1 MRALTR
7 SERTRLLTTGVP
19 ALGVALVLASACLW
33 GLLAGS
39 RARMGDL
46 LFTVRPAQ
54 SARSTVIVGID
65 EKSYQ
70 ALLARHGPLSAWPRT
85 LYAEALEA
93 LRPAAP
99 RVIAFAIFFDAQ
111 RPEDGALA
119 EAMRRAGNVIV
130 PVVAQGPKAFDPRP
144 GVAQE
149 FETFVR
155 PASTVRNAAVDEGLA
170 NITTGRDSVVRSLPL
185 LLRARD
191 EELPSLALTIVTRF
205 TRRPAVLDA
214 PAEAGLVRAAGRVIP
229 VAEHD
234 TMLIDFLGPPSEP
247 SGGGPFRI
255 ISFVDVLE
263 GRFDPALVRDRI
275 VLLGPT
281 IRGVDEHATPT
292 TGDTRMWGV
301 EILGNAVETVLYQR
315 FLQPAGPAATAF
327 LIGLMALL
335 AALVVTAW
343 RPLPAGLAV
352 AAGLGL
358 YGTAAALL
366 FERGLVLDLIYPP
379 AALLIS
385 FAAALSARLV
395 LEQAE
400 QRIVREAMAR
410 YLSPAVSQWVLA
422 DPDRLRLGGETR
434 EMTVLFSDLRQFTT
448 LAHALP
454 PATVVALLNT
464 YRTEMADVVFRHD
477 GVLAQYAGDAIEA
490 FWNAPMDQ
498 TDHARR
504 ACLTALDMVAAIAT
518 LRPQFEA
525 RGWAHLDVGV
535 GINTGQM
542 VVGNM
547 GSKDRLIYT
556 AVGDPVNVAARL
568 EGLSKE
574 YGVRVVVGE
583 ATVAAE
589 PRAFEYRFLDLVAVK
604 GRAEPLRCYEVLAR
618 AGALDPATA
627 RRLAR
632 YHEAIAVYRARHWE
646 EALRVFDE
654 LGAEAPG
661 DGPIALY
668 RRRARALLA
677 DPPPADWDG
686 VFVAESK

>member
-1 MRALTR
+1 MK
-7 SERTRLLTTGVP
+7 RLLASYVP
-19 ALGVALVLASACLW
+19 AVGVALVLSAACLW

-46 LFTVRPAQ
+46 LFAARPAQ
-54 SARSTVIVGID
+54 ASRSTVIVGID
-65 EKSYQ
+65 QKSYQ
-70 ALLARHGPLSAWPRT
+70 ALLPRHGPLSAWPRT
-85 LYAEALEA
+85 LYARALDA
-93 LRPAAP
+93 LGAAGP

-111 RPEDGALA
+111 RPEDGDLA
-119 EAMRRAGNVIV
+119 EAMRRADNVIV
-130 PVVAQGPKAFDPRP
+130 PVVAQGPRAFDPRP
-144 GVAQE
+144 GVAQD

-155 PASTVRNAAVDEGLA
+155 PAETVRRGARDEGLA
-170 NITTGRDSVVRSLPL
+170 NITTSQDSVVRSLPL
-185 LLRARD
+185 LLRAGA
-191 EELPSLALTIVTRF
+191 EQVPSLPLTIVAHF

-214 PAEAGLVRAAGRVIP
+214 DPTPGFVHAAGRAIP

-234 TMLIDFLGPPSEP
+234 TMLIDFLGPPSESP
-247 SGGGPFRI
+247 RGGSFRI

-263 GRFDPALVRDRI
+263 GRFDPAQIRDRI

-301 EILGNAVETVLYQR
+301 EILGNAVETVLYQH
-315 FLQPAGPAATAF
+315 FLVPASPSLTVA
-327 LIGLMALL
+327 LIGLMAAV
-335 AALVVTAW
+335 AAFVVAAW
-343 RPLPAGLAV
+343 RPLTAGLAV
-352 AAGLGL
+352 AAGLAL
-358 YGTAAALL
+358 YGTAAAVL
-366 FERGLVLDLIYPP
+366 FERGLVLDLVYPT
-379 AALLIS
+379 AALLVS
-385 FAAALSARLV
+385 FAAALSSRLV
-395 LEQAE
+395 VEQAE
-400 QRIVREAMAR
+400 QRMVREAMGR
-410 YLSPAVSQWVLA
+410 YLSPVVSQWVLA

-434 EMTVLFSDLRQFTT
+434 EMTVLFSDLRSFTT

-454 PATVVALLNT
+454 PATLVTLLNR
-464 YRTEMADVVFRHD
+464 YRAEMADVVFRHD

-498 TDHARR
+498 ADHARR
-504 ACLTALDMVAAIAT
+504 ACETALDMVAALAV
-518 LRPQFEA
+518 LRPVFEA
-525 RGWAHLDVGV
+525 RGWAHLDLGV

-583 ATVAAE
+583 ATVAAA
-589 PRAFEYRFLDLVAVK
+589 PDAFAYRLLDLVAVK
-604 GRAEPLRCYEVLAR
+604 GRGEPLRCYEVMAR
-618 AGALDPATA
+618 ADALAPAA
-627 RRLAR
+627 REMLAR
-632 YHEAIAVYRARHWE
+632 YHEALARYRARRWE
-646 EALRVFDE
+646 EALRLLDA
-654 LGAEAPG
+654 LAREAPA

-677 DPPPADWDG
+677 DPPPEDWDG

>member
-1 MRALTR
+1 VKALTR
-7 SERTRLLTTGVP
+7 SQRTRLLVSAGP
-19 ALGVALVLASACLW
+19 ALGVALVLTAASLW
-33 GLLAGS
+33 GLLAAT
-39 RARMGDL
+39 RARVGDL
-46 LFTVRPAQ
+46 LFTTRPAQ

-70 ALLARHGPLSAWPRT
+70 ALLARHGPLAAWPRT
-85 LYAEALEA
+85 FYADALDA

-99 RVIAFAIFFDAQ
+99 RVVAFAIFFDAQ

-130 PVVAQGPKAFDPRP
+130 PVVAQGAKAFDPRP

-149 FETFVR
+149 FEAFVR
-155 PASTVRNAAVDEGLA
+155 PASTLRSAAVDEGLA
-170 NITTGRDSVVRSLPL
+170 NVTTGRDSVVRRLPL
-185 LLRARD
+185 LLRARG
-191 EELPSLALTIVTRF
+191 EELPSLALTIVARF
-205 TRRPAVLDA
+205 ARRPVVLDA
-214 PAEAGLVRAAGRVIP
+214 RAEVGLVHAAGRTIP

-234 TMLIDFLGPPSEP
+234 TMLIDFLGPPSDP
-247 SGGGPFRI
+247 GGGGPFHI

-315 FLQPAGPAATAF
+315 FLLPAGPAATTL

-335 AALVVTAW
+335 AALVVAAW

-352 AAGLGL
+352 AGGLAL
-358 YGTAAALL
+358 YGTAAALV

-385 FAAALSARLV
+385 FAAALSSRLV
-395 LEQAE
+395 LEQKE
-400 QRIVREAMAR
+400 QRIVREAMGR

-448 LAHALP
+448 LAHAVT
-454 PATVVALLNT
+454 PATLVALLNT
-464 YRTEMADVVFRHD
+464 YRSEMADVVFRHD

-498 TDHARR
+498 ADHARR
-504 ACLTALDMVAAIAT
+504 ACLTALDMVAALAT

-525 RGWAHLDVGV
+525 RGWAHLDLGV

-574 YGVRVVVGE
+574 YGVRIVVGE

-589 PRAFEYRFLDLVAVK
+589 PRTFIYRFLDLVAVK
-604 GRAEPLRCYEVLAR
+604 GRSEPLRCFEVMAR
-618 AGALDPATA
+618 AGALDAA
-627 RRLAR
+627 GERRLAR
-632 YHEAIAVYRARHWE
+632 YHEALDLYHARRWAD
-646 EALRVFDE
+646 ALRLLDE
-654 LGAEAPG
+654 LGGEAPA

-677 DPPPADWDG
+677 DPPADDWDG
-686 VFVAESK
+686 VFVANSK

>member
-1 MRALTR
+1 VRALNR
-7 SERTRLLTTGVP
+7 SERKRLLASGVP

-33 GLLAGS
+33 GLLAAS
-39 RARMGDL
+39 RARVGDL
-46 LFTVRPAQ
+46 LFTTRPAQ

-65 EKSYQ
+65 EKSYR

-85 LYAEALEA
+85 LYAEALDA

-99 RVIAFAIFFDAQ
+99 RVVAFAIFFDAQ

-119 EAMRRAGNVIV
+119 EAMRRAGNVVV

-149 FETFVR
+149 FDVFVR

-170 NITTGRDSVVRSLPL
+170 NITTGRDSVVRRLPL
-185 LLRARD
+185 LLRARG
-191 EELPSLALTIVTRF
+191 EELPSLALTIVSRF
-205 TRRPAVLDA
+205 TRRPVVLDA
-214 PAEAGLVRAAGRVIP
+214 HAEAGVVHAAGRVIP
-229 VAEHD
+229 VAEQD

-247 SGGGPFRI
+247 GGRGPFRI

-315 FLQPAGPAATAF
+315 FLLPAGPATTAL

-335 AALVVTAW
+335 AALVVAAW
-343 RPLPAGLAV
+343 RPLFAGLTV
-352 AAGLGL
+352 AGGLGF

-366 FERGLVLDLIYPP
+366 FERGLVLDLVYPP

-385 FAAALSARLV
+385 FAAALSSRLV

-400 QRIVREAMAR
+400 QRIVREAMGR

-454 PATVVALLNT
+454 PATLVALLNT
-464 YRTEMADVVFRHD
+464 YRTGMADVVFRHD

-498 TDHARR
+498 ADHARR
-504 ACLTALDMVAAIAT
+504 ACLTALDMVGALAT

-525 RGWAHLDVGV
+525 RGWAHLDLGV

-574 YGVRVVVGE
+574 YGVHVVVGE

-604 GRAEPLRCYEVLAR
+604 GRAAPLRCYELMAR
-618 AGALDPATA
+618 VGALDPAAA
-627 RRLAR
+627 RRLAH
-632 YHEAIAVYRARHWE
+632 YHEAISLYRARRWE
-646 EALRVFDE
+646 EALRLLDE
-654 LGAEAPG
+654 LGAEAPA

>member
-1 MRALTR
+1 VRPLTR
-7 SERTRLLTTGVP
+7 SERTRLLASGVP
-19 ALGVALVLASACLW
+19 ALGVALVLAAACLW

-39 RARMGDL
+39 RARVGDL

-54 SARSTVIVGID
+54 PARSTVIVGID

-85 LYAEALEA
+85 LYAEALDA

-99 RVIAFAIFFDAQ
+99 RVVAFAIFFDAQ

-130 PVVAQGPKAFDPRP
+130 PVVAQGARAFDPRP

-149 FETFVR
+149 FEAFVR
-155 PASTVRNAAVDEGLA
+155 PAATVRHAAVDEGLA
-170 NITTGRDSVVRSLPL
+170 NVTTARDSVVRSLPL
-185 LLRARD
+185 LLRARG
-191 EELPSLALTIVTRF
+191 EELPSVALTIVARF
-205 TRRPAVLDA
+205 TRRPVVLDTR
-214 PAEAGLVRAAGRVIP
+214 AEAGVVHAAGRAIP
-229 VAEHD
+229 VGEHD

-247 SGGGPFRI
+247 GGAGPFRV

-315 FLQPAGPAATAF
+315 FLTPAGPAVTTL

-335 AALVVTAW
+335 AALVVAAW

-352 AAGLGL
+352 AGGLAL
-358 YGTAAALL
+358 YGTGAALL
-366 FERGLVLDLIYPP
+366 FERGLVLDLVYPP

-385 FAAALSARLV
+385 FAAALASRLV
-395 LEQAE
+395 LEQTE
-400 QRIVREAMAR
+400 QRIVRDAMAR

-454 PATVVALLNT
+454 PAALVTLLNT
-464 YRTEMADVVFRHD
+464 YRAEMAEVVFRHD
-477 GVLAQYAGDAIEA
+477 GVLAQYAGDSIEA

-498 TDHARR
+498 ADHARR
-504 ACLTALDMVAAIAT
+504 ACLTALDMVAAVAT
-518 LRPQFEA
+518 LRPRFEA
-525 RGWAHLDVGV
+525 LGWAHFDLGV

-589 PRAFEYRFLDLVAVK
+589 SRAFVYRLLDRVAVK
-604 GRAEPLRCYEVLAR
+604 GRAEPLTCYEVLAR
-618 AGALDPATA
+618 AGALDPAA
-627 RRLAR
+627 ERRLAR
-632 YHEAIAVYRARHWE
+632 YHEALALYRARRWD
-646 EALRVFDE
+646 EALRLLEE
-654 LGAEAPG
+654 LDREAPG
-661 DGPIALY
+661 DGPVALY
-668 RRRARALLA
+668 RRRAAALRA

>member
-1 MRALTR
+1 VKALTR
-7 SERTRLLTTGVP
+7 SQRTRLLVSAVP
-19 ALGVALVLASACLW
+19 ALGVALVLTAASLW
-33 GLLAGS
+33 GLLAAT
-39 RARMGDL
+39 RARVGDL
-46 LFTVRPAQ
+46 LFTTRPAQ

-85 LYAEALEA
+85 LYADALDA

-99 RVIAFAIFFDAQ
+99 RVVAFAIFFDAQ

-130 PVVAQGPKAFDPRP
+130 PVVAQGAKAFDPRP

-149 FETFVR
+149 FEAFVR
-155 PASTVRNAAVDEGLA
+155 PASTLRSAAVDEGLA
-170 NITTGRDSVVRSLPL
+170 NVTTGRDSVVRRLPL
-185 LLRARD
+185 LLRARG
-191 EELPSLALTIVTRF
+191 EELPSLALTIVARF
-205 TRRPAVLDA
+205 TRRPVVLDA
-214 PAEAGLVRAAGRVIP
+214 RAEAGLVHAAGRTIP

-234 TMLIDFLGPPSEP
+234 TMLIDFLGPPSDP
-247 SGGGPFRI
+247 GGGGPFRI

-281 IRGVDEHATPT
+281 IRGVDEHTTPT

-315 FLQPAGPAATAF
+315 FLLPAGPAATTL

-335 AALVVTAW
+335 AALVVAAW

-352 AAGLGL
+352 AGGLAL
-358 YGTAAALL
+358 YGTAAALV

-385 FAAALSARLV
+385 FAAALSSRLV
-395 LEQAE
+395 LEQKE
-400 QRIVREAMAR
+400 QRIVREAMGR

-448 LAHALP
+448 LAHAVT
-454 PATVVALLNT
+454 PATLVALLNT
-464 YRTEMADVVFRHD
+464 YRSEMADVVFRHD

-498 TDHARR
+498 ADHARR
-504 ACLTALDMVAAIAT
+504 ACLTALDMVAALAT

-525 RGWAHLDVGV
+525 RGWAHLDLGV

-574 YGVRVVVGE
+574 YGVRIVVGE
-583 ATVAAE
+583 ATVTAE
-589 PRAFEYRFLDLVAVK
+589 PQTFVYRLLDLVAVK
-604 GRAEPLRCYEVLAR
+604 GRSEPLRCFEVMAR
-618 AGALDPATA
+618 AGALDAA
-627 RRLAR
+627 GERRLAR
-632 YHEAIAVYRARHWE
+632 YHEALDLYHARRWAD
-646 EALRVFDE
+646 ALRLLDE
-654 LGAEAPG
+654 LGGEAPA

-668 RRRARALLA
+668 RRRTRALLA
-677 DPPPADWDG
+677 DPPADDWDG
-686 VFVAESK
+686 VFVADSK

>member
-1 MRALTR
+1 R
-7 SERTRLLTTGVP
+7 V
-19 ALGVALVLASACLW
+19 
-33 GLLAGS
+33 
-39 RARMGDL
+39 GDL
-46 LFTVRPAQ
+46 LFTTRPAQ

-85 LYAEALEA
+85 LYADALDA

-99 RVIAFAIFFDAQ
+99 RVVAVAIFFDAQ

-130 PVVAQGPKAFDPRP
+130 PVVAQGAKAFDPRP

-149 FETFVR
+149 FEAFVR
-155 PASTVRNAAVDEGLA
+155 PASTLRSAAVDEGLA
-170 NITTGRDSVVRSLPL
+170 NVTTGRDSVVRRLPL
-185 LLRARD
+185 LLRARG
-191 EELPSLALTIVTRF
+191 EELPSLALTIVARF
-205 TRRPAVLDA
+205 TRRPVVLDA
-214 PAEAGLVRAAGRVIP
+214 PAEAGLVHAAGRPIP

-234 TMLIDFLGPPSEP
+234 TMLIDFLGPPSDP
-247 SGGGPFRI
+247 GGGGPFRI

-263 GRFDPALVRDRI
+263 GRFDPALVRDHI

-315 FLQPAGPAATAF
+315 FLLPAGPAATT
-327 LIGLMALL
+327 LPIGLMALL
-335 AALVVTAW
+335 AALVVAAW

-352 AAGLGL
+352 AGGLAL
-358 YGTAAALL
+358 YGTAAALV

-385 FAAALSARLV
+385 FAAALSSRLV
-395 LEQAE
+395 LEQKE
-400 QRIVREAMAR
+400 QRIVREAMGR

-448 LAHALP
+448 LAHAVT
-454 PATVVALLNT
+454 PATLVALLNT
-464 YRTEMADVVFRHD
+464 YRSEMADVVFRHD

-498 TDHARR
+498 ADHARR
-504 ACLTALDMVAAIAT
+504 ACLTALDMVAALAT

-525 RGWAHLDVGV
+525 RGWAHLDLGV

-574 YGVRVVVGE
+574 YGVRIVVGE

-589 PRAFEYRFLDLVAVK
+589 PRTFIYRFLDLVAVK
-604 GRAEPLRCYEVLAR
+604 GRSEPLRCFEVMAR
-618 AGALDPATA
+618 AGALDAA
-627 RRLAR
+627 GERRLAR
-632 YHEAIAVYRARHWE
+632 YHEALDLYHARRWAD
-646 EALRVFDE
+646 ALRLLDE
-654 LGAEAPG
+654 LGGEAPA

-668 RRRARALLA
+668 RRRTRALLA
-677 DPPPADWDG
+677 DPPADDWDG

>member
-1 MRALTR
+1 VKALTR
-7 SERTRLLTTGVP
+7 SQRTRLLVSAVP
-19 ALGVALVLASACLW
+19 ALGVALVLTAASLW
-33 GLLAGS
+33 GLLAAT
-39 RARMGDL
+39 RARVGDL
-46 LFTVRPAQ
+46 LFTARPAQ
-54 SARSTVIVGID
+54 PARSTVIVGID

-70 ALLARHGPLSAWPRT
+70 ALLGRHGPLSGWPRT
-85 LYAEALEA
+85 LYADALDA

-99 RVIAFAIFFDAQ
+99 RVVAFAIFFDAP

-130 PVVAQGPKAFDPRP
+130 PVVAQGAKAFDPRP

-149 FETFVR
+149 FEAFVR
-155 PASTVRNAAVDEGLA
+155 PTSTVRSAAVDEGLA
-170 NITTGRDSVVRSLPL
+170 NITTGRDSVVRRLPL
-185 LLRARD
+185 LLRARG
-191 EELPSLALTIVTRF
+191 EELPSLALTIVARF
-205 TRRPAVLDA
+205 TRRPVVLDA
-214 PAEAGLVRAAGRVIP
+214 HAEPGLVYAAGRTIP

-234 TMLIDFLGPPSEP
+234 TMLIDFLGPPSDP
-247 SGGGPFRI
+247 GGGPFRI

-315 FLQPAGPAATAF
+315 FLLPAGPAATTL
-327 LIGLMALL
+327 LIGLMALF
-335 AALVVTAW
+335 AALVVAAW

-352 AAGLGL
+352 AGGLAL
-358 YGTAAALL
+358 YGTAAALI

-385 FAAALSARLV
+385 FAAALSSRLV
-395 LEQAE
+395 LEQKE
-400 QRIVREAMAR
+400 QRIVREAMGR

-448 LAHALP
+448 LAHAVT
-454 PATVVALLNT
+454 PATLVALLNT
-464 YRTEMADVVFRHD
+464 YRSEMADVVFRHD

-498 TDHARR
+498 ADHARR
-504 ACLTALDMVAAIAT
+504 ACLTALDMVAALAT

-525 RGWAHLDVGV
+525 RAWAHLDLGV

-574 YGVRVVVGE
+574 YGVRIVVGE

-589 PRAFEYRFLDLVAVK
+589 PRTFVYRFLDLVAVK
-604 GRAEPLRCYEVLAR
+604 GRSEPLRCFEVMAR
-618 AGALDPATA
+618 AGALDAVA
-627 RRLAR
+627 ERRLAR
-632 YHEAIAVYRARHWE
+632 YHEALDLYHARRWTDS
-646 EALRVFDE
+646 LRLLDE
-654 LGAEAPG
+654 LGGEAPA

-677 DPPPADWDG
+677 DPPAEDWDG

>member
-1 MRALTR
+1 MK
-7 SERTRLLTTGVP
+7 RLLASYVP
-19 ALGVALVLASACLW
+19 AVGVALVLAAACLW

-46 LFTVRPAQ
+46 LFAARPAQ
-54 SARSTVIVGID
+54 ASRSTVIVGID
-65 EKSYQ
+65 QKSYQ
-70 ALLARHGPLSAWPRT
+70 ALLPRHGPLSAWPRT
-85 LYAEALEA
+85 LYARALDA
-93 LRPAAP
+93 LGAAGP

-111 RPEDGALA
+111 RPEDGDLA
-119 EAMRRAGNVIV
+119 EAMRRADNVIV
-130 PVVAQGPKAFDPRP
+130 PVVAQGPRAFDPRP
-144 GVAQE
+144 GVAQD

-155 PASTVRNAAVDEGLA
+155 PAETVRRGARDEGLA
-170 NITTGRDSVVRSLPL
+170 NITTSQDSVVRSLPL
-185 LLRARD
+185 LLRAGA
-191 EELPSLALTIVTRF
+191 EQVPSLPLTIVAHF

-214 PAEAGLVRAAGRVIP
+214 DPTPGFVHAAGRAIP

-234 TMLIDFLGPPSEP
+234 TMLIDFLGPPSESP
-247 SGGGPFRI
+247 RGGSFRI

-263 GRFDPALVRDRI
+263 GRFDPAQIRDRI

-301 EILGNAVETVLYQR
+301 EILGNAVETVLYQH
-315 FLQPAGPAATAF
+315 FLVPASPSLTVA
-327 LIGLMALL
+327 LIGLMAAV
-335 AALVVTAW
+335 AAFVVAAW
-343 RPLPAGLAV
+343 RPLTAGLAV
-352 AAGLGL
+352 AAGLAL
-358 YGTAAALL
+358 YGTAAAVL
-366 FERGLVLDLIYPP
+366 FERGLVLDLVYPP
-379 AALLIS
+379 AALLVS
-385 FAAALSARLV
+385 FAAALSSRLV
-395 LEQAE
+395 VEQAE
-400 QRIVREAMAR
+400 QRMVREAMGR
-410 YLSPAVSQWVLA
+410 YLSPVVSQWVLA

-434 EMTVLFSDLRQFTT
+434 EMTVLFSDLRSFTT

-454 PATVVALLNT
+454 PATLVTLLNR
-464 YRTEMADVVFRHD
+464 YRAEMADVVFRHD

-498 TDHARR
+498 ADHARR
-504 ACLTALDMVAAIAT
+504 ACETALDMVAALAV
-518 LRPQFEA
+518 LRPVFEA
-525 RGWAHLDVGV
+525 RGWAHLDLGV

-583 ATVAAE
+583 ATVAAA
-589 PRAFEYRFLDLVAVK
+589 PDAFAYRLLDLVAVK
-604 GRAEPLRCYEVLAR
+604 GRGEPLRCYEVMARTDALA
-618 AGALDPATA
+618 PAA
-627 RRLAR
+627 REMLAR
-632 YHEAIAVYRARHWE
+632 YHEALALYRARRWE
-646 EALRVFDE
+646 EALRLLDA
-654 LGAEAPG
+654 LAREAPA

-677 DPPPADWDG
+677 DPPPEDWDG

>member
-7 SERTRLLTTGVP
+7 NERKRLLASGVP
-19 ALGVALVLASACLW
+19 ALAVALVLAGAFLW
-33 GLLAGS
+33 GLLAAS
-39 RARMGDL
+39 RARVGDL
-46 LFTVRPAQ
+46 LFAARPAH

-65 EKSYQ
+65 QKSYQ

-85 LYAEALEA
+85 LYAQALDA
-93 LRPAAP
+93 LAPATP
-99 RVIAFAIFFDAQ
+99 RVIALEIFFDAP
-111 RPEDGALA
+111 RPDDAALA
-119 EAMRRAGNVIV
+119 EAMRRAGNVVV

-155 PASTVRNAAVDEGLA
+155 PAATVRSGAVDEGLA
-170 NITTGRDSVVRSLPL
+170 NVTTSRDSVVRSLPL
-185 LLRARD
+185 LLRVGR
-191 EELPSLALTIVTRF
+191 EELPSLALTIVARF
-205 TRRPAVLDA
+205 VRRPVVLDA
-214 PAEAGLVRAAGRVIP
+214 PAEVGLVHAAGRSIP
-229 VAEHD
+229 VVEHD

-247 SGGGPFRI
+247 GGRGPFRI

-263 GRFDPALVRDRI
+263 GRFDPAQVRDRI

-292 TGDTRMWGV
+292 TGDTRMWGI
-301 EILGNAVETVLYQR
+301 EILGNAVETVLHQR
-315 FLQPAGPAATAF
+315 YLVPASRPVTVL
-327 LIGLMALL
+327 LIGLMSLL
-335 AALVVTAW
+335 AALVVAAW

-352 AAGLGL
+352 AGGLAL

-379 AALLIS
+379 AALLIG
-385 FAAALSARLV
+385 FAVALSSRLV
-395 LEQAE
+395 VEQAE
-400 QRIVREAMAR
+400 QRMVREAMGR
-410 YLSPAVSQWVLA
+410 YLSPVVSQWVLA
-422 DPDRLRLGGETR
+422 DPDRLRLSGETR

-454 PATVVALLNT
+454 PETLVTLLNT
-464 YRTEMADVVFRHD
+464 YRAEMADVVFRHD

-498 TDHARR
+498 ADHARR
-504 ACLTALDMVAAIAT
+504 ACETALDMVAA
-518 LRPQFEA
+518 LERLKPRFEA
-525 RGWAHLDVGV
+525 GGWTQLDLGV
-535 GINTGQM
+535 GINTGRM

-583 ATVAAE
+583 ATAAAAPE
-589 PRAFEYRFLDLVAVK
+589 AFAYRFLDLVAVR

-618 AGALDPATA
+618 AGGLAPDAQE
-627 RRLAR
+627 RLER
-632 YHEAIAVYRARHWE
+632 YHHAIDLYRSRRWE
-646 EALRVFDE
+646 E
-654 LGAEAPG
+654 
-661 DGPIALY
+661 
-668 RRRARALLA
+668 
-677 DPPPADWDG
+677 
-686 VFVAESK
+686 

>member
-1 MRALTR
+1 MRALNR
-7 SERTRLLTTGVP
+7 IERRRLLASGAP
-19 ALGVALVLASACLW
+19 ALGVALVLAAACLG
-33 GLLAGS
+33 GLLAA
-39 RARMGDL
+39 ARVRVGDL
-46 LFTVRPAQ
+46 LFATRPTQA
-54 SARSTVIVGID
+54 ARSTVIVGID
-65 EKSYQ
+65 QKSYQ

-85 LYAEALEA
+85 LYAQALDA
-93 LRPAAP
+93 LRPAGP
-99 RVIAFAIFFDAQ
+99 RVTAFAIFFDAA

-119 EAMRRAGNVIV
+119 EAMGRAGNVVV

-155 PASTVRNAAVDEGLA
+155 PAATVRSAAAAEGLA
-170 NITTGRDSVVRSLPL
+170 NVTTSRDSVVRGLPL
-185 LLRARD
+185 LLRARG
-191 EELPSLALTIVTRF
+191 EELPSLALTIVARF

-214 PAEAGLVRAAGRVIP
+214 PAEAGRVHAVGRSVP
-229 VAEHD
+229 VGEHD
-234 TMLIDFLGPPSEP
+234 IMPIDFLGPPSEP
-247 SGGGPFRI
+247 GNGGPFRI

-263 GRFDPALVRDRI
+263 GHFDAALVRDRI

-301 EILGNAVETVLYQR
+301 EILGNAVETVLHQR
-315 FLQPAGPAATAF
+315 FLVPASPPVTVL

-335 AALVVTAW
+335 AAVVVAGW
-343 RPLPAGLAV
+343 RPLPAGLA
-352 AAGLGL
+352 AAGALAV
-358 YGTAAALL
+358 YFTAAALL
-366 FERGLVLDLIYPP
+366 FDRGVVLDLIFPP
-379 AALLIS
+379 AALLAG
-385 FAAALSARLV
+385 FATALASRLV

-400 QRIVREAMAR
+400 QRMVREALGR
-410 YLSPAVSQWVLA
+410 YLSPSVSQWVLA

-454 PATVVALLNT
+454 PPTLVSLLNT
-464 YRTEMADVVFRHD
+464 YRTAMADVVFRHD

-498 TDHARR
+498 PDHARR
-504 ACLTALDMVAAIAT
+504 ACLTALDMVAALAT
-518 LRPQFEA
+518 LRPVFAA
-525 RGWAHLDVGV
+525 RGWARLDLGV

-556 AVGDPVNVAARL
+556 AVGDSVNVAARL

-574 YGVRVVVGE
+574 YGVHVVVGE
-583 ATVAAE
+583 ATVAAT
-589 PRAFEYRFLDLVAVK
+589 PRGLVYRFLDLVAVK
-604 GRAEPLRCYEVLAR
+604 GRAEPLRCYEVLAP
-618 AGALDPATA
+618 AGALDPAA
-627 RRLAR
+627 ERRLAR
-632 YHEAIAVYRARHWE
+632 YHEAIELYRTRRWE
-646 EALRVFDE
+646 EALRLLDD
-654 LGAEAPG
+654 LAAEAPA
-661 DGPIALY
+661 DGPVALY
-668 RRRARALLA
+668 RRRARTLLA
-677 DPPPADWDG
+677 APPPADWDG

>member
-1 MRALTR
+1 VKALTLR
-7 SERTRLLTTGVP
+7 QRTRLLAAGVP
-19 ALGVALVLASACLW
+19 ALGVALVLAAACLW

-39 RARMGDL
+39 RARVGDL

-54 SARSTVIVGID
+54 PARATVIVGID

-85 LYAEALEA
+85 LYAEALDA

-99 RVIAFAIFFDAQ
+99 RVVAFAIFFDAQ

-130 PVVAQGPKAFDPRP
+130 PVVAQGAKAFDPRP

-149 FETFVR
+149 FEAFVR
-155 PASTVRNAAVDEGLA
+155 PAATVRSAAVDEGLA
-170 NITTGRDSVVRSLPL
+170 NVTTGRDSVVRSLPL
-185 LLRARD
+185 LLRARG

-205 TRRPAVLDA
+205 TRRPVVLDA

-229 VAEHD
+229 VGEHD

-247 SGGGPFRI
+247 AGAGPFRI
-255 ISFVDVLE
+255 LSFVDVLE

-315 FLQPAGPAATAF
+315 FLTPAGPGATTL

-335 AALVVTAW
+335 AALVVAAW

-352 AAGLGL
+352 AAGLGF

-385 FAAALSARLV
+385 FAAALSSRLV

-400 QRIVREAMAR
+400 QRIVREAMGR

-422 DPDRLRLGGETR
+422 DPERLRLGGETR

-454 PATVVALLNT
+454 PATLVALLDT
-464 YRTEMADVVFRHD
+464 YRTEMADAVFRHD

-504 ACLTALDMVAAIAT
+504 ACLTALDMVAALAT
-518 LRPQFEA
+518 LRPPFEA
-525 RGWAHLDVGV
+525 RGWAHLDLGV

-568 EGLSKE
+568 EGLSKG

-583 ATVAAE
+583 ATLAAE
-589 PRAFEYRFLDLVAVK
+589 PRAFEYRFLDLVAVM

-618 AGALDPATA
+618 AGALEPTAA
-627 RRLAR
+627 RRLVR
-632 YHEAIAVYRARHWE
+632 YHDAIALYRARRWA
-646 EALRVFDE
+646 EALRLLDE
-654 LGAEAPG
+654 LGAEAPT

-677 DPPPADWDG
+677 EPPPEDWDG

>member
-1 MRALTR
+1 MTRLTR
-7 SERTRLLTTGVP
+7 SQRTRLVTSTLP
-19 ALGVALVLASACLW
+19 AVGVALVLAAAAL
-33 GLLAGS
+33 GGFLAAA
-39 RARMGDL
+39 RARVGDL
-46 LFTVRPAQ
+46 LFNARPAQ
-54 SARSTVIVGID
+54 TARSTVIVGID
-65 EKSYQ
+65 EKSYR
-70 ALLARHGPLSAWPRT
+70 ALLGRHGPLSAWPRT
-85 LYAEALEA
+85 LYADALDA

-99 RVIAFAIFFDAQ
+99 RVVAFAIFFDAQ

-119 EAMRRAGNVIV
+119 EAMRRAGNVVV
-130 PVVAQGPKAFDPRP
+130 PVVAQGAKAFDPRP

-149 FETFVR
+149 FEHFVR
-155 PASTVRNAAVDEGLA
+155 PAATVRSAAVDEGLA
-170 NITTGRDSVVRSLPL
+170 NITTGRDSVVRRLPL
-185 LLRARD
+185 LLRARG
-191 EELPSLALTIVTRF
+191 EELPSLALTIVARF
-205 TRRPAVLDA
+205 TRRPVVLDER
-214 PAEAGLVRAAGRVIP
+214 AEPGLVHAAGRTIP

-234 TMLIDFLGPPSEP
+234 TMLIDFLGPPSDP
-247 SGGGPFRI
+247 GGGGPFRI

-315 FLQPAGPAATAF
+315 FLQPAPPAATTL
-327 LIGLMALL
+327 LIALMALL
-335 AALVVTAW
+335 AALLVAAW
-343 RPLPAGLAV
+343 RPLLAGLAM
-352 AAGLGL
+352 AAVIGL
-358 YGTAAALL
+358 YGTAASLL
-366 FERGLVLDLIYPP
+366 FERGIVLDLVYPP

-385 FAAALSARLV
+385 FAAALSSRLV
-395 LEQAE
+395 LEQTE
-400 QRIVREAMAR
+400 QRIVREAMGR
-410 YLSPAVSQWVLA
+410 YLSPVVSQWVLA

-454 PATVVALLNT
+454 PATLVALLNI
-464 YRTEMADVVFRHD
+464 YRTEMANVVFRHD
-477 GVLAQYAGDAIEA
+477 GVLAQYAGDAIES

-498 TDHARR
+498 ADHARR
-504 ACLTALDMVAAIAT
+504 ACLTALDMVAALAR

-525 RGWAHLDVGV
+525 RGWAHLDLGV
-535 GINTGQM
+535 GINTGAM

-556 AVGDPVNVAARL
+556 AVGDPVNVASRL

-589 PRAFEYRFLDLVAVK
+589 PRAFEYRFLDLVAVM

-618 AGALDPATA
+618 AGELDPAAA

-632 YHEAIAVYRARHWE
+632 YHEAIALYRARRWA
-646 EALRVFDE
+646 EALRLLDE
-654 LGAEAPG
+654 LGAEAPA

-686 VFVAESK
+686 VFVADSK